1 MVMASTEVAIL
12 IGGNSEPAYHL
23 TVTALPSEIAATKN
37 KRSAH
42 LIQDFMQE
50 SLGIKS
56 KRGVVRFDPI
66 AEENLATN
74 GVTALQ
80 EIEQLQRNSVED
92 EGVLRAFSRQTRR
105 SKKSSMRFPG
115 DGEKT
120 PTPVSRS
127 GTPSLFSSKCRS
139 SKPLSFNGSQRSG
152 KEAGEKKEKYISLF
166 QKMKAGFEVNC
177 MAKTLSCLNTHHVRM
192 YGDSRL
198 KCRGLASIPH
208 QAMSIEWFLQLLLS
222 ATHSHVTSHSRT

>member
-1 MVMASTEVAIL
+1 MITTRLNRHLIYLQLESEQEFLIDLSFRLSEIYQRPASCIMVMASTEVAIL

-23 TVTALPSEIAATKN
+23 IVTALPSEIAATKN

-56 KRGVVRFDPI
+56 KRGVVRFDPV

-127 GTPSLFSSKCRS
+127 GTPSLF
-139 SKPLSFNGSQRSG
+139 PLSADHANHSASTEASG
-152 KEAGEKKEKYISLF
+152 AEKKR
-166 QKMKAGFEVNC
+166 
-177 MAKTLSCLNTHHVRM
+177 VRRRK
-192 YGDSRL
+192 SI
-198 KCRGLASIPH
+198 LA
-208 QAMSIEWFLQLLLS
+208 FF
-222 ATHSHVTSHSRT
+222 RR